1 VELLFSIKEPLFL
14 LDFNEEDVFEFYKES
29 MRHFYENMGI
39 SDFINAFQNPYF
51 PLNKRILRNIFKRAE
66 GNPRAI
72 IKLLIKIFN
81 EIIYSNEKLEIVL
94 ENYE

>member
-1 VELLFSIKEPLFL
+1 LFSIKEPLFL
-14 LDFNEEDVFEFYKES
+14 LDFNEEDIFEFYKES
-29 MRHFYENMGI
+29 MRYFYEDIGI

-51 PLNKRILRNIFKRAE
+51 PLNKRILRNIFENTK
-66 GNPRAI
+66 GNPREI
-72 IKLLIKIFN
+72 IKCLIKIFN